1 MAVGVR
7 QTWAEI
13 LALPLS
19 GRVTS
24 VAPVACGEDTGG
36 LRAPRCEAGPLRG
49 AVHGAPGPS
58 SPVSAPDSFPIAAGT
73 NCCSPDGLKQ
83 RKVIRSQ
90 LWGPDG

>member
-1 MAVGVR
+1 MAFGVR

-24 VAPVACGEDTGG
+24 VAPVACGEDTEGC
-36 LRAPRCEAGPLRG
+36 APRCEAGTLQG
-49 AVHGAPGPS
+49 AVHGAAGPG
-58 SPVSAPDSFPIAAGT
+58 SPASAPDSFPVAAGT